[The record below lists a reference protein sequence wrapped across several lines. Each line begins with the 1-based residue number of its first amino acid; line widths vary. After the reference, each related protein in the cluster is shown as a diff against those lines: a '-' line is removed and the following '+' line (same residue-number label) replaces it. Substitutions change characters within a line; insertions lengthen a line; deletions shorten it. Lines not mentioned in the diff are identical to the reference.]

1 MGFVPPTALYLYLI
15 FVITGFLFGFG
26 FASRDLLVWN
36 LAPAG
41 ASGAV
46 YGFVF
51 SGLGI
56 GSTFIPLIYGY
67 FLGVS
72 MEFYIFYVGGILI
85 ILAAV
90 IIWPAGKRVDTYR
103 R

>member
-1 MGFVPPTALYLYLI
+1 MR
-15 FVITGFLFGFG
+15 
-26 FASRDLLVWN
+26 S

-51 SGLGI
+51 SGIDI
-56 GSTFIPLIYGY
+56 GSTLIPLIYGY
-67 FLGVS
+67 FLGVG

-90 IIWPAGKRVDTYR
+90 IIWLAAHKAGNSRTKRVAN
-103 R
+103 